1 MLYDLG
7 LIKKRDQLGG
17 GLEDKRFFLKQK
29 KESCC
34 QKEHHNE
41 TDYYEYFGSCAEVHK
56 SLGTDNDG
64 DNSQNDDRQRIHH
77 EIKDKSCRRYSGGY
91 AASYHKESACRLTA
105 G

>member
-7 LIKKRDQLGG
+7 LIQKRDQLGG
-17 GLEDKRFFLKQK
+17 GLEDKCLFLKKK

-34 QKEHHNE
+34 QKEHHYE
-41 TDYYEYFGSCAEVHK
+41 PDYYEYFGSGTEVHK
-56 SLGTDNDG
+56 SLGADNDG

-77 EIKDKSCRRYSGGY
+77 EIKNESCRRYSGRY
-91 AASYHKESACRLTA
+91 PASYHKESTCRLTA